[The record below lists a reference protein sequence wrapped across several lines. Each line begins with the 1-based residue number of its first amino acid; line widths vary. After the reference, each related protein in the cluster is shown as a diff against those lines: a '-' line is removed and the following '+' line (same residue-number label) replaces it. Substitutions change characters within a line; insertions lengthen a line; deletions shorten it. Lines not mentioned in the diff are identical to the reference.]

1 MESVKQIAE
10 HFANRPEVTQKITV
24 LEDCTS
30 PITGYEAD
38 TDAAFTNF
46 KNSYGIKFTK
56 STDIQF

>member
-10 HFANRPEVTQKITV
+10 HFKDRPDVTQKITV

-38 TDAAFTNF
+38 TEAAFDNF
-46 KNSYGIKFTK
+46 KSSYGIKFTK